1 MEGMTHLAVAYFG
14 MLLAIALWTW
24 TVVQRNRRMEARLEA
39 LERAGRLARSE
50 SDGKTDALSDEK
62 ASLSKAPLRDT
73 LGEVHGNRPWRRVL
87 LGLRCRTPAVRG
99 PHVRALLA
107 RPDRS
112 CEGPGKR
119 SVGALRPVRHR

>member
-50 SDGKTDALSDEK
+50 SDGKTDASSGEK
-62 ASLSKAPLRDT
+62 A
-73 LGEVHGNRPWRRVL
+73 
-87 LGLRCRTPAVRG
+87 
-99 PHVRALLA
+99 
-107 RPDRS
+107 
-112 CEGPGKR
+112 
-119 SVGALRPVRHR
+119 

>member
-39 LERAGRLARSE
+39 LERAGRLARSN

-62 ASLSKAPLRDT
+62 A
-73 LGEVHGNRPWRRVL
+73 
-87 LGLRCRTPAVRG
+87 
-99 PHVRALLA
+99 
-107 RPDRS
+107 
-112 CEGPGKR
+112 
-119 SVGALRPVRHR
+119 

>member
-50 SDGKTDALSDEK
+50 SDGKTDASSDEK
-62 ASLSKAPLRDT
+62 A
-73 LGEVHGNRPWRRVL
+73 
-87 LGLRCRTPAVRG
+87 
-99 PHVRALLA
+99 
-107 RPDRS
+107 
-112 CEGPGKR
+112 
-119 SVGALRPVRHR
+119 